1 MNLSYEELSELLRKA
16 AVLDIIIN
24 YLKLRGAYATVDD
37 VLAIAGEPLNEK
49 KESENV
55 LRF

>member
-24 YLKLRGAYATVDD
+24 YLEVRGADATVDD
-37 VLAIAGEPLNEK
+37 VLAIAGEPRNEK
-49 KESENV
+49 EEGENV

>member
-49 KESENV
+49 EESKNV